1 MFFFWILSSC
11 LFHSNAEDLKA
22 ANARLQETNLALRT
36 LLKQLT
42 SQELAIGVE
51 DPCEGIPNGWGI
63 GTSSYWNGQ
72 FKKAGLTDTQIGK
85 VCVAESKYYYNSV
98 DTCVAQGS
106 YSGVCDSSKV
116 VCAGGENKNGYGNQQ
131 AAAVKAAIN
140 NGGVHANCRN
150 DPCEGI
156 EDGWDIGTSGY
167 WYTQFKNAG
176 LADTQIGRI
185 CVAGSKYY
193 YNSVDTCVGK
203 GSHSEVCDSSKAVC
217 GGGGNKYGYGS
228 QQASAVKA
236 AINDGGVH
244 PSCPPP
250 PQGVCREFSGCLHYS
265 LIRDAT
271 CSGGQDTCDS
281 SCCDPLPYRIL
292 NGDCRSG
299 IYDRDQ
305 QIEKADTIRI
315 DGRDC
320 WQACNNDPTCF
331 GFDLPTTTSF
341 DWCRM
346 YTVNE
351 LRSNGDSILIDTN
364 TQCYIKKET
373 PGQWGDYSSYEP
385 LLEGDARCEDSR
397 RTSYI
402 RLEADDPIK
411 QIEDPVRC
419 ARSCVA
425 NEECV
430 MFQIKS
436 NRRDGWTQCLLL
448 RDYVCKNQQGTL
460 SFDSYVPKN

>member
-1 MFFFWILSSC
+1 
-11 LFHSNAEDLKA
+11 
-22 ANARLQETNLALRT
+22 
-36 LLKQLT
+36 
-42 SQELAIGVE
+42 
-51 DPCEGIPNGWGI
+51 
-63 GTSSYWNGQ
+63 
-72 FKKAGLTDTQIGK
+72 
-85 VCVAESKYYYNSV
+85 V
-98 DTCVAQGS
+98 DTCVGQGKS
-106 YSGVCDSSKV
+106 SGVCDNTKV
-116 VCAGGENKNGYGNQQ
+116 VCASGGSTNGYGSQQ

-140 NGGVHANCRN
+140 NDGVHPNCE

-156 EDGWDIGTSGY
+156 ADGWGVGTNTY
-167 WYTQFKNAG
+167 WHKQFKNAG
-176 LADTQIGRI
+176 LTDAQIGKI
-185 CVAGSKYY
+185 CAAGSKWY
-193 YNSVDTCVGK
+193 YNSVDTCVGQGKSSGVCDNTKVVCASK
-203 GSHSEVCDSSKAVC
+203 GST
-217 GGGGNKYGYGS
+217 NGYGS
-228 QQASAVKA
+228 QQAGAVKA
-236 AINDGGVH
+236 AINYDGVH
-244 PSCPPP
+244 PMCPPP
-250 PQGVCREFSGCLHYS
+250 PQGVCAEFSGCLHYS
-265 LIRDAT
+265 LIRDVT

-281 SCCDPLPYRIL
+281 FTCCDPLPYRIL

-305 QIEKADTIRI
+305 KIEDADTIKI

-320 WQACNNDPTCF
+320 WQACNDDPTCF

-351 LRSNGDSILIDTN
+351 LRGNGKSILIDTN
-364 TQCYIKKET
+364 TQCYIKKQT

-385 LLEGDARCEDSR
+385 LRDGDARCEDSS

-448 RDYVCKNQQGTL
+448 RDYICKNVQGML
-460 SFDSYVPKN
+460 SFASYVPV